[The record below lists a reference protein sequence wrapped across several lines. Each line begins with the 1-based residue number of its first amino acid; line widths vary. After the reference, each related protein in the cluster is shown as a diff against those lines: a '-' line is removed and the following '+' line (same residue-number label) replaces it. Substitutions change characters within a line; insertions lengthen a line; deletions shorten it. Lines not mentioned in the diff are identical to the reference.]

1 MKTVIIGAGLAG
13 LLAAN
18 MLRRSDVAVLEAQKQ
33 LPNNHHAVLRFRTD
47 KVALQTGIPF
57 RKVPVIK
64 GIHESKNPVA
74 DALAYAAKVT
84 GRPQLRSVIDT
95 RPVERFIAPPDL
107 ISRMA
112 DGVNISYGRTVDGDE
127 LAQLRYHGY
136 GIISTMPMNLLMA
149 VLGYEGPRPDFSYQ
163 SGTVVKAK
171 LKNADVF
178 ASLYYPHTLPCYRA
192 SITGDELAIETVHG
206 PQNIDA
212 LRTVWAV
219 MASFGL
225 SPEHLESSDITV
237 HNQAYAKLSVLSPE
251 DRRRA
256 RDFMF
261 WATTVHGVYSL
272 GRFATWR
279 AGLLMDDVVDDVAKI
294 EGWMKAGLY
303 DLRKDT

>member
-18 MLRRSDVAVLEAQKQ
+18 MLRRSEVMVLEAQKQ

-74 DALAYAAKVT
+74 DALAYANKVT

-95 RPVERFIAPPDL
+95 RPVERFIAPSDL
-107 ISRMA
+107 IRRMA
-112 DGVNISYGRTVDGDE
+112 DGVNIAYDRTVDGDE
-127 LAQLRYHGY
+127 LLDLKAAGY
-136 GIISTMPMNLLMA
+136 GIISTMPMNLLMDI
-149 VLGYEGPRPDFSYQ
+149 LRYDGPRPDFSYQ

-171 LKNADVF
+171 LRDADVF
-178 ASLYYPHTLPCYRA
+178 ASIYYPHTLPCYRA

-219 MASFGL
+219 LASFGL
-225 SPEHLESSDITV
+225 GPDNLDSSSITV
-237 HNQAYAKLSVLSPE
+237 HNQSYAKLATLSDE

-256 RDFMF
+256 KDFMF

-294 EGWMKAGLY
+294 EGWMRSGHY
-303 DLRKDT
+303 NLRKDT